1 MPLWEVPPSHVCRH
15 VMPRGDP
22 GRAAPVVS
30 NPVLFLL
37 VPPNP
42 AGNKH
47 PTNPRIPIA
56 PCTSLPPRPHAAR
69 ILAL

>member
-56 PCTSLPPRPHAAR
+56 PCTSPPPRPHAAQ